1 MEECGQGWER
11 NGNNCYLWSTEK
23 KTWADAEHFCQGEG
37 GHLASVPSSAIE
49 DYVKEGLQRHNIDVA
64 WLGGNDIE
72 EEGTWKWA
80 DCTPWDYTFW
90 ASSEPNNQGGGEDC
104 LHQLTNP
111 SEYGGYLHWK
121 WKDSKCSNKFGF
133 LCSKRIC

>member
-90 ASSEPNNQGGGEDC
+90 APREPKNWGGHEDC
-104 LHQLTNP
+104 LQQHGDTHTELP
-111 SEYGGYLHWK
+111 LAWK
-121 WKDSKCSNKFGF
+121 WNDKNCNDKFKF

>member
-1 MEECGQGWER
+1 MGER
-11 NGNNCYLWSTEK
+11 NGNNCYLWSNEK
-23 KTWADAEHFCQGEG
+23 KTWADGEHFCQGEG
-37 GHLASVPSSAIE
+37 GHLASVPSSAIK
-49 DYVKEGLQRHNIDVA
+49 DYVKEGLQRHNIGLT

-72 EEGTWKWA
+72 KEGTWKWA

-90 ASSEPNNQGGGEDC
+90 ASSEPNNEKGGEDC

-121 WKDSKCSNKFGF
+121 WNDSKCSNKFSF
-133 LCSKRIC
+133 LCS

>member
-49 DYVKEGLQRHNIDVA
+49 DYVKEGLQRHNIDLA

-72 EEGTWKWA
+72 KEGTWKWA

-90 ASSEPNNQGGGEDC
+90 GSNEPNNLGGEDC
-104 LHQLTNP
+104 LHQRANP
-111 SEYGGYLHWK
+111 LK
-121 WKDSKCSNKFGF
+121 WNDYSCSLSDSFI
-133 LCSKRIC
+133 CSKRIC

>member
-80 DCTPWDYTFW
+80 D
-90 ASSEPNNQGGGEDC
+90 
-104 LHQLTNP
+104 
-111 SEYGGYLHWK
+111 
-121 WKDSKCSNKFGF
+121 
-133 LCSKRIC
+133 